1 MSSCCLRLRVLLLCA
16 CLAFP
21 MYILTLTSLSGG
33 GSGEQLFITIISQQ
47 PRSSLPE
54 KLVHNSPSSSSRSSS
69 TSSIRRSMVTESS
82 SSSSDYS
89 AVAAAIATR
98 WSLTHPDAVRLLEL
112 QFHRKIDQ
120 YNPTTDFLHFHHI
133 AKTGGTSISDLMNA
147 TLGSPIGGILPGS
160 HRSGEFNTSAIYY
173 DFLNASDATTTVSFL
188 ASYAHTRLRPIH
200 GPGRTELSKFF
211 ERYFAL
217 SHNIKSRRKLRSLA
231 MIREPTDLRAST
243 YAMAMCSLNGRVND
257 YNHARRQRGLEKVCN
272 PDKGLNISSLWDGIV
287 ASAMNKC
294 NSTSSNGS
302 NIKMDRYDKFLC
314 NHGPSAMDYCRGP
327 TELLNSVQYR
337 MGMRSMYRG
346 LMGRYVGRERMLS
359 PVYHSLNDPET
370 HHHHHRNNER
380 RLDDAAIG
388 DAIEQGVP
396 ANTRGMIRQKTIE
409 SSNLG
414 SYTPD
419 EVERY
424 TLIDLGGLDPDNI
437 TYESDTIR
445 QGSNDGINNNNDTSE
460 PDFLWFGITERMHES
475 VCLFAYALG
484 VSMPKQGAPRA
495 RIMACPTTSWWTESH
510 RDEVRAKEPY
520 DYAVW
525 RTANAILDVRI
536 MKMKSDVQQRLE
548 KKDIGGRSL
557 THDERLRYQSLVDA
571 GCLK

>member
-21 MYILTLTSLSGG
+21 IYILTSTSLSGG
-33 GSGEQLFITIISQQ
+33 GSGEQFITISQQ
-47 PRSSLPE
+47 PTSSLPE
-54 KLVHNSPSSSSRSSS
+54 KLVQNSPSSSSRSSS

-82 SSSSDYS
+82 SSSDYT

-98 WSLTHPDAVRLLEL
+98 WSLKHPDAVRLLEL

-160 HRSGEFNTSAIYY
+160 HRSGEFNSSAIYH
-173 DFLNASDATTTVSFL
+173 DLLNASDATTVSFL

-211 ERYFAL
+211 EQYFAL
-217 SHNIKSRRKLRSLA
+217 SYNNLKSRRKLRSLA
-231 MIREPTDLRAST
+231 MIREPADLRAST

-257 YNHARRQRGLEKVCN
+257 YNYARRQRGLEKVCN

-287 ASAMNKC
+287 VSAMNKC
-294 NSTSSNGS
+294 NSTSNGS
-302 NIKMDRYDKFLC
+302 NVKMDRYDKFLC

-337 MGMRSMYRG
+337 IGMRSMYRG

-370 HHHHHRNNER
+370 HHHHHNNKR
-380 RLDDAAIG
+380 RLGDAAIG

-396 ANTRGMIRQKTIE
+396 VTRGMIRQKTIE
-409 SSNLG
+409 SSDFG
-414 SYTPD
+414 SYAPD

-445 QGSNDGINNNNDTSE
+445 QGINDGINNNNDTSE

-475 VCLFAYALG
+475 VCLFAYTLG

-536 MKMKSDVQQRLE
+536 VKMKSDVQQRLE
-548 KKDIGGRSL
+548 KKVIAGRSL
-557 THDERLRYQSLVDA
+557 THDERLRHQSLVDA

>member
-1 MSSCCLRLRVLLLCA
+1 
-16 CLAFP
+16 
-21 MYILTLTSLSGG
+21 
-33 GSGEQLFITIISQQ
+33 
-47 PRSSLPE
+47 
-54 KLVHNSPSSSSRSSS
+54 
-69 TSSIRRSMVTESS
+69 MVTESS
-82 SSSSDYS
+82 SSDYT

-98 WSLTHPDAVRLLEL
+98 WSLTHPDAIHLLEL

-147 TLGSPIGGILPGS
+147 TLSPLFGGILPGS
-160 HRSGEFNTSAIYY
+160 HRSGEFNSSAIF
-173 DFLNASDATTTVSFL
+173 DILNSSSSSSSSSSTKAELSYV

-211 ERYFAL
+211 DEYFAL
-217 SHNIKSRRKLRSLA
+217 VPKSSSNNNNKLQQQRNKLRSLA

-257 YNHARRQRGLEKVCN
+257 YNYGRKQRGLQKVCN
-272 PDKGLNISSLWDGIV
+272 PNDGLNISSLWDGIV
-287 ASAMNKC
+287 NSAMKKC
-294 NSTSSNGS
+294 NSTTLTSNNNSSNS
-302 NIKMDRYDKFLC
+302 IIKMDRYDKFLC
-314 NHGPSAMDYCRGP
+314 KHGPAAMDYCRGP
-327 TELLNSVQYR
+327 SELLNSVQYR
-337 MGMRSMYRG
+337 IGMRSMYRG
-346 LMGRYVGRERMLS
+346 LMGRYVGSERMLT
-359 PVYHSLNDPET
+359 PVYHLLNDPET
-370 HHHHHRNNER
+370 HHHNNNNNKR
-380 RLDDAAIG
+380 RLDDRVDGAIGG
-388 DAIEQGVP
+388 DAIIAQGVP
-396 ANTRGMIRQKTIE
+396 AATRGMIQQKTE
-409 SSNLG
+409 HESSSNLG
-414 SYTPD
+414 SYTPA

-424 TLIDLGGLDPDNI
+424 TLIDLGGLNPNNI

-445 QGSNDGINNNNDTSE
+445 QVVNDDNNNNNNNNDTSE

-475 VCLFAYALG
+475 VCLFAYTLS

-495 RIMACPTTSWWTESH
+495 RIMACPTTSWWTEAH
-510 RDEVRAKEPY
+510 RNEVRSKEPY

-548 KKDIGGRSL
+548 TNVIAGRSL
-557 THDERLRYQSLVDA
+557 TQDERLQYQSLVDA